1 MAMGNCYALLGAAL
15 AVVISGIGSAI
26 GVARA
31 GQASSA
37 LLTKQPDKFGKVL
50 ILQLLPST
58 QGLYG
63 FVVGFM
69 VLVRLG
75 ALGGNMT
82 VISEA
87 GGWSIFAY
95 CMPIAIVGL
104 ASAIM
109 QSNVAI
115 SCVNLLGKQ
124 ETMFGRTIIMTA
136 LVELF
141 AIFAFIVSLLG
152 VMLIN
157 LDQIT
162 YVAPVAAALVA

>member
-1 MAMGNCYALLGAAL
+1 M
-15 AVVISGIGSAI
+15 
-26 GVARA
+26 
-31 GQASSA
+31 
-37 LLTKQPDKFGKVL
+37 TKQPDKFGKVL